1 MYMETVLL
9 ALVVF
14 QIKHFLCDFV
24 LQNSY
29 QIRNKG
35 IYLHRGGLIHAGLHS
50 LGSLP
55 ALLIITQLPWLVAA
69 LLFGEFVI
77 HYHTDWAKARI
88 DNALRLNDT
97 NTLYWTIFG
106 SDQLIHQMTYLGM
119 TYGALRFA

>member
-1 MYMETVLL
+1 MDTVLL

-14 QIKHFLCDFV
+14 QIKHFFCDFV

-35 IYLHRGGLIHAGLHS
+35 VYLHTGGLIHAGLHT
-50 LGSLP
+50 LGSIP
-55 ALLIITQLPWLVAA
+55 ALLIVTRVPWVVAV
-69 LLFGEFVI
+69 LLTGEFLV
-77 HYHTDWAKARI
+77 HYHTDWTKARV
-88 DNALRLNDT
+88 DGALRLNDT

-119 TYGALRFA
+119 IYGALRLA